1 MTAAHSALSQGLW
14 LCLSCEQLHRVPEG
28 ESKINCVR
36 CGAVVHARKTAS
48 LTRSAAF
55 LAAAAVLYI
64 PANMLPV
71 ITSGSLFGTQSDTIF
86 SGVVHLWQTGSG
98 LLAAILFI
106 ASVVVPGL
114 KVSTLAFL
122 IWAVYRG
129 STWSPR
135 QRALIYR
142 ATAWISRWSMVDI
155 FVGAVLVALVQF
167 PVFVEVE
174 PAPGAVAF
182 AAVVVLTMLASMC
195 FDPRLTWDSSETA
208 HG

>member
-1 MTAAHSALSQGLW
+1 MSAAHSALSQGLW

-28 ESKINCVR
+28 EQGINCVR
-36 CGAVVHARKTAS
+36 CGAVIHARKTSS

-64 PANMLPV
+64 PANVLPV
-71 ITSGSLFGTQSDTIF
+71 ITSGSLFGTQSDTIL
-86 SGVVHLWQTGSG
+86 SGVIHLWQTGSG

-106 ASVVVPGL
+106 ASILVPGV
-114 KVSTLAFL
+114 KVATLAFL
-122 IWAVYRG
+122 ILAVYRR
-129 STWSPR
+129 WSWNPR
-135 QRALIYR
+135 HRALLYR

-155 FVGAVLVALVQF
+155 YVGAVLVALVQF
-167 PVFVEVE
+167 PVFVKVE

-195 FDPRLTWDSSETA
+195 FDPRLTWDSTETG